1 MMRFAIVLLAA
12 VSAAFADG
20 GMVAPPDVAI
30 AEFGQVAIIRH
41 QDGVEQLSV
50 ASSFR
55 SEATNFAWI
64 LPLPAEP
71 VVDSFKLALL
81 DELQYY
87 CQPIYRG
94 GSGFGCAS
102 DAPRTLGYG
111 DSLGVEEIAQGVIGS
126 YEYEVLKAAVPETLA
141 GYLSSQ
147 GYALPGN
154 AASVFSHYTGKNWQF
169 FVVARLSDSAG
180 HYYDRSVGIR
190 LTFASDSAVY
200 PLYISR
206 LSSEYSGVVLY
217 VVADHRQMFS
227 GARLLFSGRVGSG
240 TFPNFPGF
248 VDRPSHL
255 TKLMKYYEPAA
266 MEDITLRRAPDDREF
281 RVVQRGYWY
290 DLYGA
295 VGSLLPLLGIVVFA
309 KRRRSRQNGK

>member
-41 QDGVEQLSV
+41 QDGMEQLSI

-71 VVDSFKLALL
+71 EVDSFSMTLL
-81 DELQYY
+81 YELLHY
-87 CQPIYRG
+87 CRPLYRG
-94 GSGFGCAS
+94 GSGFGCAG
-102 DAPRTLGYG
+102 DAMSELGRNS
-111 DSLGVEEIAQGVIGS
+111 DSLGVEEIGQGIIGA
-126 YEYEVLKAAVPETLA
+126 YEYLVLRTREPETLA
-141 GYLSSQ
+141 GYLAGH
-147 GYALPGN
+147 GYALPSN
-154 AASVFSHYTGKNWQF
+154 AAAVFGHYTDKDWQY
-169 FVVARLSDSAG
+169 FVVVRLSDSVD
-180 HYYDRSVGIR
+180 YEYDRSVGIR

-217 VVADHRQMFS
+217 VIADHRQMFN
-227 GARLLFSGRVGSG
+227 GARLLFSGRVDEG
-240 TFPNFPGF
+240 TFQSSPDF
-248 VDRPSHL
+248 VDRPSYL

-266 MEDITLRRAPDDREF
+266 MEDIVLRRAPDDREF
-281 RVVQRGYWY
+281 RVIERGYGY
-290 DLYGA
+290 LYGA
-295 VGSLLPLLGIVVFA
+295 LGGLMPLVGIVIFA
-309 KRRRSRQNGK
+309 RRRRSRSCR